1 MPNID
6 MLLLQNK
13 NLLQRSPTVNS
24 LASKFLLF
32 RNALQISDLNFM
44 TQYSNSYALISEK
57 QSRHF
62 TKIMQRLEKYFGT
75 RPVGPNKYWE
85 YPWVLANLRLEKG
98 MSVLDAGCGKSPLQ
112 FLLSDVGCRV
122 TGIDPF
128 ENVGWHGIDRG
139 LARRFGCQ
147 IEYRVES
154 VESISY
160 ANNSFDRVCCV
171 SVIEHCREKNIDDE
185 KITPQTKDD
194 RELQRKMMKEMV
206 RVLKVGGFLV
216 LTVDFNIPR
225 NNCLLQSNVDVEN
238 LISIEGTEIYG
249 KRCPELFPGE
259 KDFNFYELI
268 NNSYIDI
275 TNYYDTLQTSLGFVL
290 QKKG

>member
-1 MPNID
+1 
-6 MLLLQNK
+6 
-13 NLLQRSPTVNS
+13 
-24 LASKFLLF
+24 
-32 RNALQISDLNFM
+32 
-44 TQYSNSYALISEK
+44 
-57 QSRHF
+57 
-62 TKIMQRLEKYFGT
+62 
-75 RPVGPNKYWE
+75 
-85 YPWVLANLRLEKG
+85 
-98 MSVLDAGCGKSPLQ
+98 
-112 FLLSDVGCRV
+112 
-122 TGIDPF
+122 
-128 ENVGWHGIDRG
+128 
-139 LARRFGCQ
+139 
-147 IEYRVES
+147 
-154 VESISY
+154 
-160 ANNSFDRVCCV
+160 V

-268 NNSYIDI
+268 NNSDIDI

>member
-13 NLLQRSPTVNS
+13 NLLQRSPMVNS

-75 RPVGPNKYWE
+75 GPVGPNKYWE

-154 VESISY
+154 AESISY

-171 SVIEHCREKNIDDE
+171 SVIEHCREKNIDVE

-268 NNSYIDI
+268 NNSDIDI